1 MEMTESE
8 LSRLLIDCL
17 RKDGPLVET
26 ARLSSLS
33 PEQWQVFLAL
43 ATVQRVKSLLW
54 YRLRQKGLDGAVP
67 EVRAKELHEAS
78 IWNAAHNL
86 RLYGELRRLLSALK
100 PEGIPLIL
108 LKGIFLADAVYENMG
123 CREMNDIDVLSRPE
137 HLERIAAI
145 LTDMGYTPMES
156 VSADIIVNVHHHL
169 PRMVKKGCGSFE
181 IHWNL
186 TYPGESY
193 SINPEEL
200 WERAKPVH
208 INGCDVLAL
217 SSEDLLLHLC
227 LHTSYQHQ
235 FAFGLRPFCD
245 IAETIAHF
253 GPALD
258 WQIMAEQATRW
269 GWQRGVYLALR
280 LAKEMAGADVVADIL
295 ERLRPADMTEAV
307 LETALAQVFTDKS
320 FAISVPLP
328 FAELLESRHII
339 SKIRIFWQR
348 VFLPRAIIAQQY
360 SIPKDS
366 IKIFAYYP
374 RRLVDVLRRHGHT
387 LKNYQQNDASL
398 RALTERRNHI
408 AHWLVGP
415 PIRRK

>member
-54 YRLRQKGLDGAVP
+54 YRLRQKGLDEAVP
-67 EVRAKELHEAS
+67 EMRAKELREVS
-78 IWNAAHNL
+78 LRNAAHNL

-108 LKGIFLADAVYENMG
+108 LKGIFLADAVYENMAS
-123 CREMNDIDVLSRPE
+123 REMNDIDVLSRPE

-145 LTDMGYTPMES
+145 LTDMGYTSMEP
-156 VSADIIVNVHHHL
+156 VSADITINADHHL
-169 PRMVKKGCGSFE
+169 PRMIKQGCGSFE

-186 TYPGESY
+186 TNPGESY
-193 SINPEEL
+193 SIDPAGL
-200 WERAKPVH
+200 WDRAVPVH
-208 INGCDVLAL
+208 IAGCDTLAL
-217 SSEDLLLHLC
+217 SSEDLLLHLS

-245 IAETIAHF
+245 IAETIARL

-258 WQIMAEQATRW
+258 WQVMANQATRW

-280 LAKEMAGADVVADIL
+280 MAKELTGADVPSAVL
-295 ERLRPADMTEAV
+295 EKLCPADMTETV
-307 LETALAQVFTDKS
+307 VETAHFQVFTDKS
-320 FAISVPLP
+320 LAVSVPVP

-374 RRLVDVLRRHGHT
+374 RRLVDVLRRHGYT
-387 LKNYQQNDASL
+387 LNKYQQNDASL

-408 AHWLVGP
+408 ARWLVGP
-415 PIRRK
+415 PIHRK